1 MYIQVLNELTS
12 RAQGL
17 DLTQLNV
24 GSWLI
29 YRFRDILNMSFLTE
43 IRHKIQLS
51 LGVTQNL

>member
-43 IRHKIQLS
+43 IRHKIQWS